1 MIVASDR
8 IETYGHLQNDR
19 GDSRS
24 GDSATQVLERYSPLV
39 NRIARHLI
47 ARLPAS
53 VQVDDLI
60 QAGLMALLE
69 ASRSYDASKGA
80 SFETFAGIRIRG
92 AMIDEVRRGDW
103 APRSVHRNA
112 RRVQEAMTRLG
123 KRHSRDP
130 SDQEVAAELGVSLD
144 EYHNIAQDSLCSKL
158 FSFDDLGSEDDDP
171 GNRIAGSEPSPESRV
186 QRDALRRHLATAI
199 SQLPERERLVMAL
212 YYDEELNLKEIG
224 LILGVSES
232 RVSQIHSQ
240 AALRL
245 RAKLTDWSGDRA

>member
-1 MIVASDR
+1 MVSDR
-8 IETYGHLQNDR
+8 IATYGHLQNDR
-19 GDSRS
+19 GDSHR

-69 ASRSYDASKGA
+69 ASRGYDASKGA

-92 AMIDEVRRGDW
+92 AMIDEVRRSDW

-112 RRVQEAMTRLG
+112 RRVQEAMNRLA

-130 SDQEVAAELGVSLD
+130 SDQEVAIELGVSLD
-144 EYHNIAQDSLCSKL
+144 EYHAIAQDSLCSKL

-171 GNRIAGSEPSPESRV
+171 GNHIAGSEPSPESRV

-199 SQLPERERLVMAL
+199 AQLPERERLVMAL

-245 RAKLTDWSGDRA
+245 RAKLTDWSGDRS